1 MRELWPQLRDIFET
15 DDGSLPD
22 IFVEN
27 LSGDQVQSIYHWVRS
42 QCDVYCDDGAPTLW
56 DRVAECVVA
65 ITDLDDPAQLV
76 LDGRAEPFRH
86 GLTRFSISDVEI
98 PQLTV
103 AVAPNSIE
111 FDYRM
116 GSEWGPSQ
124 VAALFDFLW
133 AIQQLAP
140 DARISHVHEGGSKCS
155 LNFTNAWNQF
165 TRDQSATEIG

>member
-1 MRELWPQLRDIFET
+1 MPDLWPRLNDLFDT

-27 LSGDQVQSIYHWVRS
+27 LSSDQVIQIYRWVRS
-42 QCDVYCDDGAPTLW
+42 QCEIYCDAGDPTLW
-56 DRVAECVVA
+56 HCELECDVP
-65 ITDLDDPAQLV
+65 IKSLDNPAQLV
-76 LDGRAEPFRH
+76 ISGRVENFRH
-86 GLTRFSISDVEI
+86 GLTCFSFSGVVL

-103 AVAPNSIE
+103 AVSPNEIA

-133 AIQQLAP
+133 AIQEMAP
-140 DARISHVHEGGSKCS
+140 DAKIFHVHEGGSEAS
-155 LNFTNAWNQF
+155 PSFANAW
-165 TRDQSATEIG
+165 RDFKREKSAT